1 MIQLLFNEDVNIYFD
16 EKQIRSSYAE
26 KFKTLNRR
34 DRRSSLRF
42 VISHPSCCYFIGH
55 LVSTVN

>member
-34 DRRSSLRF
+34 DRGRRSDLSS
-42 VISHPSCCYFIGH
+42 VIHPIAI
-55 LVSTVN
+55 LLAT